1 MATLQSAGENAFAI
15 GLLSGAAGEAN
26 GAYFGLRRVGG
37 PPGWQ
42 WVDGQSLSWSAWGN
56 GSCAGGPYPNNVVI
70 GGEMVAHLYKQ
81 NCGWVWDDT
90 PPSWFTD
97 QATLKLLVEWDAD
110 CNNDGIVDY
119 GQIRAGQLPDFN
131 GNNIPDCCDQGIPC
145 TVGNYPVQWRASEGG
160 NGHWY
165 QARQC
170 NCCFEEAAV
179 IATSIGGQ
187 LASIDE
193 DGEQSRVVLV
203 VPSTRAAKLGGF
215 REPAADQYVGWQWLS
230 GRPFNP
236 AFVSWADGNPGCCG
250 PEQYWLLLQATPG
263 PGFGLHDGFR
273 CAQPGAD
280 FMLIEWSVDCNNDGI
295 VDLGQILNGQ
305 LTDSNGDGVPDVCQ
319 GIVTVPGNF
328 ATIQAAI
335 DSTPNGA
342 SRIINVAAGSY
353 AGPIDFKGKNVV
365 VRGAGAGATILAGT
379 GGATRAVVN
388 MAGEPSTAAL
398 ERVTVQW
405 GYTGTPFPGTPS
417 ALCGG
422 GIFANAS
429 SAAIRDCEISNNGA
443 GYGGGA
449 YLLSCTST
457 IERCTVRANSAT
469 GGGGGIQFYG
479 GQNKVIDTVVQ
490 NNNCTSV
497 GGGIALV
504 GGLQQIIRTSVRD
517 NTAGLGAGAVWW
529 TAVGQSAQSPAFLTL
544 TDSVL
549 TGNRTTSGPDGGMQL
564 LADQPNT
571 FVSLTDTQVCGNL
584 PRPNISGRWSDLGG
598 NTVCECIGDVSGD
611 GQVNGADIGVLLS
624 AWGPCGIT
632 CPGDLNHDGMING
645 FDLGLMLANWGPCA
659 P

>member
-1 MATLQSAGENAFAI
+1 
-15 GLLSGAAGEAN
+15 
-26 GAYFGLRRVGG
+26 
-37 PPGWQ
+37 
-42 WVDGQSLSWSAWGN
+42 
-56 GSCAGGPYPNNVVI
+56 
-70 GGEMVAHLYKQ
+70 
-81 NCGWVWDDT
+81 
-90 PPSWFTD
+90 
-97 QATLKLLVEWDAD
+97 
-110 CNNDGIVDY
+110 
-119 GQIRAGQLPDFN
+119 
-131 GNNIPDCCDQGIPC
+131 
-145 TVGNYPVQWRASEGG
+145 
-160 NGHWY
+160 
-165 QARQC
+165 
-170 NCCFEEAAV
+170 
-179 IATSIGGQ
+179 
-187 LASIDE
+187 
-193 DGEQSRVVLV
+193 
-203 VPSTRAAKLGGF
+203 
-215 REPAADQYVGWQWLS
+215 
-230 GRPFNP
+230 
-236 AFVSWADGNPGCCG
+236 
-250 PEQYWLLLQATPG
+250 
-263 PGFGLHDGFR
+263 
-273 CAQPGAD
+273 
-280 FMLIEWSVDCNNDGI
+280 MLIEWSVDCNNDGI

-417 ALCGG
+417 ALC
-422 GIFANAS
+422 
-429 SAAIRDCEISNNGA
+429 
-443 GYGGGA
+443 
-449 YLLSCTST
+449 
-457 IERCTVRANSAT
+457 
-469 GGGGGIQFYG
+469 GGGIQFYG